1 MVIFCMLLASFFAYA
16 AGACAQGMDNHKYGW
31 KKDFIII
38 FFLFASWYFSIAL
51 IGYVVKNT

>member
-1 MVIFCMLLASFFAYA
+1 MLLASFFAYA

-31 KKDFIII
+31 KKDLIII

-51 IGYVVKNT
+51 IGYVVHNT